1 MDYEEIIKTLK
12 EKRKE
17 HHLTQKELALRVG
30 VGKTYISKIENGSER
45 ASEELIAAI
54 QECLEKY
61 EPLNPIEIL
70 FDYVRIRFPTTVAGD
85 VIKNVLH
92 LRMEYFLHE
101 DYAFY
106 GYSEQYVLGDIIV
119 MASPDEKKGILL
131 ELKGRGCRQF
141 ERYLKA
147 QKRTW
152 FDFLM
157 RVKGDKGIL
166 KRVDLAIN
174 DCIGILDIPMM
185 TEKTRKKECIT
196 LFRSFKSYESGEFTT
211 FRDQYKSEMGNTL
224 YLGSLKSEIYFCIYE
239 KDYEQYVKAGVSME
253 ESKVKNRFEI
263 RLKNERAE
271 RAVEDLLKTRD
282 AGKTVFAII
291 NRYICFIDPKKGKE
305 KGERKINPVWKSFI
319 RYEERKIRLT
329 TKPEPYSIE
338 KTYKWLNKQVMPSLK
353 MAEELDK
360 ARGTCIIQDMRDRTE
375 LKENHKKIIAQQSI
389 PAKELVF

>member
-1 MDYEEIIKTLK
+1 MDYEKTIQDLK
-12 EKRKE
+12 ARRKE
-17 HHLTQKELALRVG
+17 LHLTQKEIALRVG

-45 ASEELIAAI
+45 ASKELLMAI
-54 QECLEKY
+54 WECLEKY
-61 EPLNPIEIL
+61 NPLNPLEVL
-70 FDYVRIRFPTTVAGD
+70 FDYVRIRFPTTAAGE
-85 VIKNVLH
+85 VIKNVMH

-101 DYAFY
+101 DHAFY
-106 GYSEQYVLGDIIV
+106 GYSEQYILGDIVV

-131 ELKGRGCRQF
+131 ELKGKGCRQF

-157 RVKGDKGIL
+157 RAKGEKGIL
-166 KRVDLAIN
+166 KRVDLAVN

-185 TEKTRKKECIT
+185 TEKTKKKECIS
-196 LFRSFKSYESGEFTT
+196 LFRSFKSYESGELSNFN
-211 FRDQYKSEMGNTL
+211 DQYKTEMGNTL
-224 YLGSLKSEIYFCIYE
+224 YLGALKSEIYFCIYE
-239 KDYEQYVKAGVSME
+239 KDYERYIKAGIPME

-282 AGKTVFAII
+282 AGKTAFAII
-291 NRYICFIDPKKGKE
+291 NRYICFVDPKKGKK
-305 KGERKINPVWKSFI
+305 KGEWKINPVWKSFI
-319 RYEERKIRLT
+319 RLERRKLRLT

-338 KTYKWLNKQVMPSLK
+338 KTYRWLNKQVMPSLK

-360 ARGTCIIQDMRDRTE
+360 VRGTCVIQDMRERTE
-375 LKENHKKIIAQQSI
+375 LKENHKKIIAQQSM
-389 PAKELVF
+389 PVEELVI